1 MRRKV
6 GAYTRYKNRWLVHNG
21 TGLVIYEFDPAPGGV
36 PRALKPKRVL
46 MPSHISVMGFHM

>member
-46 MPSHISVMGFHM
+46 MPSHISVMG